1 MNRRVFSSILMVL
14 SLLAA
19 TSISIAQTT
28 FEDPQGRFAID
39 LPKGWV
45 LAPLTDDKVFVFQGE
60 GKTIIVECVPMVN
73 DPAELLK
80 RAETTVRLS
89 GMAKPLLVGDVL
101 DMTLNGLPARWA
113 VYTGSLSGAALASLC
128 GGVANGENG
137 LYFLSFIPI
146 TDMAKWKDKL
156 EKSFQS
162 IRGQGQRVTGVE
174 SVNAVS
180 VSPPAPSNPT
190 PWASDLVSLTLPPGW
205 SEKPKPRGSEKEA
218 KGLFMYDPLPGTSL
232 VVVCYKGV
240 GMTMSKALEA
250 GIKTITI
257 PVPGLKPVEAQE
269 MKLGK
274 RKIYFT
280 VYKGMGVVAGTEV
293 EIASVIAVTKADK
306 CYANLIAVGPSTV
319 LAEMKAQVLEIVK
332 TVK

>member
-19 TSISIAQTT
+19 TSISRAQNT
-28 FEDPQGRFAID
+28 FEDLQGRFVID
-39 LPKGWV
+39 LPQGWQ
-45 LAPLTDDKVFVFQGE
+45 LAPQTDDKVFSFQGE
-60 GKTIIVECVPMVN
+60 GKTIIIECVPMVN

-80 RAETTVRLS
+80 KAETTLRSAGWGFDSS
-89 GMAKPLLVGDVL
+89 GVME
-101 DMTLNGLPARWA
+101 MTLNGLPARWC
-113 VYTGSLSGAALASLC
+113 VYKGALSGASLAALC
-128 GGVANGENG
+128 GGVVMEENG
-137 LYFLSFIPI
+137 LYFLSIIPAQ
-146 TDMAKWKDKL
+146 DMAKWKDKL

-162 IRGQGQRVTGVE
+162 IRGQGQKVTGVE
-174 SVNAVS
+174 NVNSVAAAAQA
-180 VSPPAPSNPT
+180 PAENPT
-190 PWASDLVSLTLPPGW
+190 PWKSALVSLTLPPGW
-205 SEKPKPRGSEKEA
+205 REKPKPRGSEKEA

-232 VVVCYKGV
+232 VVVCYKGM

-250 GIKTITI
+250 GIKTMTI

-274 RKIYFT
+274 RKIYFA
-280 VYKGMGVVAGTEV
+280 VYKGMGVAAGTEV

-306 CYANLIAVGPSTV
+306 CYTNLIAFGPSTV

>member
-73 DPAELLK
+73 DPTELLK

-101 DMTLNGLPARWA
+101 EMTLNGLPARWA
-113 VYTGSLSGAALASLC
+113 VYAGSLSGAALASLC

-162 IRGQGQRVTGVE
+162 IRGQGQKVTGVE

-180 VSPPAPSNPT
+180 VSAPAPSNPT

-218 KGLFMYDPLPGTSL
+218 KGLFMYDPLPGTTL
-232 VVVCYKGV
+232 MVVCYKGM

-250 GIKTITI
+250 GIKTMTIT
-257 PVPGLKPVEAQE
+257 VPGLKPVEAQE

-274 RKIYFT
+274 RKIYFA
-280 VYKGMGVVAGTEV
+280 VYKGMAAGAGIEV
-293 EIASVIAVTKADK
+293 ELASVITVTKADK
-306 CYANLIAVGPSTV
+306 CYVNLIVTGIGSN
-319 LAEMKAQVLEIVK
+319 LAELKNQALEIVK